1 MSMERL
7 DRHVDAYVT
16 WKRDLIREITRYRSW
31 LAHNRLSSEAVDAR
45 LERALRVLRTDHIT
59 LAFVGEYSRGKTE
72 LINSLFFSS
81 YGQRILPSRAGRT
94 TMCPTE
100 LLFDPRSERSYI
112 RLLPIE
118 SRLEDTS
125 IAQLKRTSRL

>member
-59 LAFVGEYSRGKTE
+59 LAFVGEYSRGKT
-72 LINSLFFSS
+72 
-81 YGQRILPSRAGRT
+81 
-94 TMCPTE
+94 
-100 LLFDPRSERSYI
+100 
-112 RLLPIE
+112 
-118 SRLEDTS
+118 
-125 IAQLKRTSRL
+125 